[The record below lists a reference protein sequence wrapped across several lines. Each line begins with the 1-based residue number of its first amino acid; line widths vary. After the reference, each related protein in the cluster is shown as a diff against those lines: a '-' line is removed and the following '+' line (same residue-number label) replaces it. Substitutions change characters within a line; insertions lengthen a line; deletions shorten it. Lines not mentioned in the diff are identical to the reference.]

1 MARPIITT
9 QTFTERVIYAIEHV
23 LYDGNL
29 ELQVLETDTIGSLM
43 LDSLQKIEVL
53 MQVEADLRLTIND
66 TCLEDI
72 DDMTV
77 VEFAK
82 HLAEHIQ

>member
-1 MARPIITT
+1 MARPLITT
-9 QTFTERVIYAIEHV
+9 EDFTEAVINAMKQV

-29 ELQVLETDTIGSLM
+29 EVFETDTIRSLM
-43 LDSLQKIEVL
+43 MDSMQKIEVL

>member
-1 MARPIITT
+1 MARPLITT
-9 QTFTERVIYAIEHV
+9 EDFTEAVINAMKQV

-29 ELQVLETDTIGSLM
+29 LVFETDTIRSLM
-43 LDSLQKIEVL
+43 MDSMQKIEVL

-82 HLAEHIQ
+82 HLSEHIQ